1 MKNEIEQL
9 LKELI
14 ERVDRIAN
22 SLEKLVRL
30 KVLEY
35 DLEDEM
41 DYSTWTKEELVY
53 HLMENDMDDTGT
65 KEEMIARLEGGYC
78 PSEEFEFDFD
88 WDKYSELSDLAKKN
102 MWKNVTVEELKEEL
116 RGMGLPVSGKKAD
129 LIKRLEKE
137 F

>member
-65 KEEMIARLEGGYC
+65 REEMIASLEGGYC

-88 WDKYSELSDLAKKN
+88 WDKYYELRDSAKKS
-102 MWKNVTVEELKEEL
+102 MWKNVTVEERKEEL

>member
-78 PSEEFEFDFD
+78 PADDFYFD
-88 WDKYSELSDLAKKN
+88 WDEYTKLRDSAKEE
-102 MWKNVTVEELKEEL
+102 MWKNVTVEELKEGL

-129 LIKRLEKE
+129 LIKRLVKE
-137 F
+137 C

>member
-9 LKELI
+9 LKEMI
-14 ERVDRIAN
+14 ERADRIAD

-41 DYSTWTKEELVY
+41 DYSTWTREELVY

-65 KEEMIARLEGGYC
+65 REEMIARLEGGYC
-78 PSEEFEFDFD
+78 PREEFNFST
-88 WDKYSELSDLAKKN
+88 W
-102 MWKNVTVEELKEEL
+102 TVEELKEEL
-116 RGMGLPVSGKKAD
+116 RPMGLPLSGKKAD
-129 LIKRLEKE
+129 LVKRLEKE

>member
-78 PSEEFEFDFD
+78 PSGEFEFDFD
-88 WDKYSELSDLAKKN
+88 WDKYSELSDLAKKS

>member
-78 PSEEFEFDFD
+78 PSGEFEFDFD
-88 WDKYSELSDLAKKN
+88 WDKYFELSDLAKKS

>member
-14 ERVDRIAN
+14 ERADRIAD
-22 SLEKLVRL
+22 SLEKLVKL

-41 DYSTWTKEELVY
+41 DYSTWTKDELES

-65 KEEMIARLEGGYC
+65 REEMIDRLEGGYC
-78 PSEEFEFDFD
+78 PEEEFNFST
-88 WDKYSELSDLAKKN
+88 W
-102 MWKNVTVEELKEEL
+102 TVKELKDEL
-116 RGMGLPVSGKKAD
+116 RPMGLPLSGKKAD
-129 LIKRLEKE
+129 LVKRLEKE